1 MFMTCPLRRSSAG
14 EHRGLTGVYYIPSLT
29 ANLISVGQL
38 DENGC
43 ESLVRNGFMRIR
55 DQDRRLL
62 ARIPRS
68 RNQLYPIRISAARP
82 ICHTARSS
90 DEAWRWH
97 ARYDHLSFQS
107 LRKLVQGDM
116 VRGLLMIDHVDQ
128 VCDSCLAGKQRRAL
142 FSACAKHFAEHL
154 LDLVHGDL
162 CGPISPVT
170 RSGNRYFL
178 LLVDDQAPVA
188 IKRFQAAAELESDCK
203 LWVLRTDRGG
213 KFTSVEFGA
222 YCADRGVQRQLTAP
236 YSPQQNGVVERR
248 NQTVVTMAP
257 SMMKDKGLPAR
268 FWGETVSTAVFLLN
282 RAPTRALSGKM
293 PYEAWH
299 GVKPAVHFLRTLGCV
314 AHVKN
319 TKPNLKKLD
328 DRSSPM
334 IFLGSEA
341 GSKAYQVF
349 YPVSNRVQVTRNA
362 VFNEAA
368 SWD

>member
-1 MFMTCPLRRSSAG
+1 MGKRAY
-14 EHRGLTGVYYIPSLT
+14 V
-29 ANLISVGQL
+29 L
-38 DENGC
+38 DIC
-43 ESLVRNGFMRIR
+43 E
-55 DQDRRLL
+55 
-62 ARIPRS
+62 
-68 RNQLYPIRISAARP
+68 
-82 ICHTARSS
+82 
-90 DEAWRWH
+90 
-97 ARYDHLSFQS
+97 LSPNTSFDT
-107 LRKLVQGDM
+107 VQ
-116 VRGLLMIDHVDQ
+116 R
-128 VCDSCLAGKQRRAL
+128 
-142 FSACAKHFAEHL
+142 
-154 LDLVHGDL
+154 DL

-170 RSGNRYFL
+170 WSGNRYFL

-299 GVKPAVHFLRTLGCV
+299 GVKPAVHFACAFGAWRRE
-314 AHVKN
+314 N
-319 TKPNLKKLD
+319 T
-328 DRSSPM
+328 SP
-334 IFLGSEA
+334 I
-341 GSKAYQVF
+341 
-349 YPVSNRVQVTRNA
+349 
-362 VFNEAA
+362 
-368 SWD
+368 